1 VFNTTMVSKLT
12 LSRLKKELKF
22 MHDEPPELIH
32 ARPDEKNMLIWHYLL
47 QGPPDTV
54 FDGGW
59 YWGRLRF
66 PKNYPMGPPTITM
79 TTPNGR
85 FEINKRLC
93 LSMSDFHPETWEP
106 SWTISTVLTGLLSFM
121 CEDTRTAGSIET
133 TSSVKKRFAKDSVE
147 YNSSQEEFTLI
158 YPDFEDIMREAA
170 SSSKKPAKKAIDDEP
185 IIAPTDSK
193 LEASDEEETFYDMEE
208 KVDKAEKAEV
218 KKTRPE
224 AEVIEQR
231 IPGVDDAARG
241 TAEVPNK
248 SKVLIQG
255 LRSKEH
261 FNGMEGE
268 VFGMKE
274 GRYKVRVNGTAL
286 GLKRNNFTL
295 VH

>member
-1 VFNTTMVSKLT
+1 MVSKLT

-32 ARPDEKNMLIWHYLL
+32 ARPDERNMLIWHYLL

-54 FDGGW
+54 FEGGW

-147 YNSSQEEFTLI
+147 YNSSQEEFTFI
-158 YPDFEDIMREAA
+158 YPDFEELIQHAA
-170 SSSKKPAKKAIDDEP
+170 SGSNKKPAKKAADEEP

-193 LEASDEEETFYDMEE
+193 PEAAEEEETFYDMEE
-208 KVDKAEKAEV
+208 KIEKPTEKKEQAEAI

-231 IPGVDDAARG
+231 ITDEVAALAVD
-241 TAEVPNK
+241 VPNK
-248 SKVLIQG
+248 SKVIIQG

>member
-1 VFNTTMVSKLT
+1 MNQSEIV
-12 LSRLKKELKF
+12 
-22 MHDEPPELIH
+22 P
-32 ARPDEKNMLIWHYLL
+32 L
-47 QGPPDTV
+47 QAQ
-54 FDGGW
+54 
-59 YWGRLRF
+59 R
-66 PKNYPMGPPTITM
+66 
-79 TTPNGR
+79 
-85 FEINKRLC
+85 
-93 LSMSDFHPETWEP
+93 
-106 SWTISTVLTGLLSFM
+106 
-121 CEDTRTAGSIET
+121 RTIET

-218 KKTRPE
+218 KKTRPIE

-231 IPGVDDAARG
+231 IPGVDDAAIG

>member
-1 VFNTTMVSKLT
+1 
-12 LSRLKKELKF
+12 

-47 QGPPDTV
+47 QGPPDTE
-54 FDGGW
+54 FAGGW

-85 FEINKRLC
+85 FEVNKRLC

-133 TSSVKKRFAKDSVE
+133 TSSVKKRFAKE
-147 YNSSQEEFTLI
+147 TIEWNLSQEEFMLI
-158 YPDFEDIMREAA
+158 YPDFGDIMREAA
-170 SSSKKPAKKAIDDEP
+170 SSSGSKKRGKKPAEEAIVAD
-185 IIAPTDSK
+185 PTISLK
-193 LEASDEEETFYDMEE
+193 LEASEEEETFYDMVE
-208 KVDKAEKAEV
+208 KIDIPKKKEQAPEISQRKPEV
-218 KKTRPE
+218 L
-224 AEVIEQR
+224 IET
-231 IPGVDDAARG
+231 D
-241 TAEVPNK
+241 AEVPNK
-248 SKVLIQG
+248 SKVIVQG

-268 VFGMKE
+268 VFGMRD

-286 GLKRNNFTL
+286 GLKRQNFTL